1 MVQELV
7 SNYANQEET
16 DTSSSISAIWR
27 RIEHPDEAEKKHHSK
42 RDYAWSAWESKPPM
56 SGGLRPEEYLGRLV
70 AHYEKRIRELERQV
84 AILKSDQVGDDDLWK
99 QNEASIRALE
109 TIFNI
114 DANDNVD
121 TKKLDGLLSDCV
133 DENQNSMELV
143 RAIRGG

>member
-1 MVQELV
+1 
-7 SNYANQEET
+7 
-16 DTSSSISAIWR
+16 
-27 RIEHPDEAEKKHHSK
+27 
-42 RDYAWSAWESKPPM
+42 M

-70 AHYEKRIRELERQV
+70 VLYEKRIRELERQV

-121 TKKLDGLLSDCV
+121 TKKLDGLLSDYV